1 MGVLSAR
8 HPDLDRVCVVEFRS
22 MMKQIS
28 MNDIKIWNNDWEERS
43 GTLSHE

>member
-1 MGVLSAR
+1 MGVLTTR
-8 HPDLDRVCVVEFRS
+8 HPDLSRVWVVEFRS

-28 MNDIKIWNNDWEERS
+28 MEDIKIWSDDWDERS